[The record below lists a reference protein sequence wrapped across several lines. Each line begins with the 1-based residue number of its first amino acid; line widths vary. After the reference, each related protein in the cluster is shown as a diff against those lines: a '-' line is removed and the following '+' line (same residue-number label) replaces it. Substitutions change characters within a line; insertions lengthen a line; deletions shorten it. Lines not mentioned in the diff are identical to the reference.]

1 MSKSLGFGE
10 INRPFI
16 SSLLLVAALELL
28 SEQGLRAD
36 ENQANKVAAVGAPVP
51 IRGVAAV
58 DKSQATPVQPPAIAK
73 GTGKNPEV
81 MPGQLER
88 VSGYRIVVGAEQAT
102 VGNSRP
108 KTSPSIIKQVQ
119 VIGKVQGG
127 LDASGVTPTTSL
139 LSK

>member
-88 VSGYRIVVGAEQAT
+88 VSGYRIVVG
-102 VGNSRP
+102 GNKPQWAIRAPRP
-108 KTSPSIIKQVQ
+108 LP
-119 VIGKVQGG
+119 
-127 LDASGVTPTTSL
+127 
-139 LSK
+139 LSSSKCK